1 LEESIITQRFW
12 LANRNRLLQRADE
25 SSAVSDS
32 SKEKPL
38 RTTSFVIHATRGLI
52 RDQNARRKTM
62 FVIVLVAIVLLFSGS
77 TFLESALNPRE
88 HPVWFLLFWL
98 ICAWLALTA
107 LLLAIFDM
115 LMLRMAAR
123 KAERILRSQV
133 AQIETPDSPR
143 STIDE

>member
-1 LEESIITQRFW
+1 MQRVW
-12 LANRNRLLQRADE
+12 LANRNRLLQRAAE
-25 SSAVSDS
+25 SSLVSES
-32 SKEKPL
+32 RGEKPL
-38 RTTSFVIHATRGLI
+38 RTTLFVIHATRGLI
-52 RDQNARRKTM
+52 RDPNARRKTM
-62 FVIVLVAIVLLFSGS
+62 FIVVLIALVLLFSGS
-77 TFLESALNPRE
+77 TFLESALNPHE
-88 HPVWFLLFWL
+88 HPIWFILFWL

>member
-1 LEESIITQRFW
+1 M
-12 LANRNRLLQRADE
+12 
-25 SSAVSDS
+25 SDS
-32 SKEKPL
+32 PEEKPL

-88 HPVWFLLFWL
+88 HPIWFLLFWL
-98 ICAWLALTA
+98 ICAWLALIA

-115 LMLRMAAR
+115 LMLRTAAR